1 MHFGFSRAGR
11 SGRRKAPGEN
21 GWGMIMFLLN
31 CVLKPRALLVSFW
44 SLPSLAVRAHNT
56 GAYGR
61 GEGNVSVTKIRSL
74 TETPGRA
81 LFALL
86 EKSPKDR
93 TELRTPLIT
102 NPSTNHY

>member
-1 MHFGFSRAGR
+1 MHFGFSRVRR

-21 GWGMIMFLLN
+21 GWGMMMFLLH

-44 SLPSLAVRAHNT
+44 SLLSLAVRAHST

-61 GEGNVSVTKIRSL
+61 GEGNVSVTKSRSL
-74 TETPGRA
+74 TKTPGRS

-86 EKSPKDR
+86 ESPKDR
-93 TELRTPLIT
+93 MELRTPLIT
-102 NPSTNHY
+102 NPSTKHY